1 MSNNGIIFID
11 LDGVILDTEKII
23 LNKKEENNNLSWD
36 EFFECLNWEMVLS
49 NASQI
54 NDSIEI
60 LKKAQKFRNDLII
73 LTKCHTLKEMQEK
86 VKALRY
92 NREITIPIMF
102 VPPHVKKSEIYLP
115 MNREILIDD
124 SQKNIVNWEA
134 VGGIGL
140 LFDNGNNQKYKR
152 KIRSLEFLLK

>member
-1 MSNNGIIFID
+1 MSNNDIIFID

-23 LNKKEENNNLSWD
+23 LNKKEENNTLSWD

-92 NREITIPIMF
+92 NREITIPIM
-102 VPPHVKKSEIYLP
+102 YLP

-134 VGGIGL
+134 AGGIGL
-140 LFDNGNNQKYKR
+140 LFDNDNNQKYKR